1 MIILDTDHLIE
12 FEKGSS
18 DAAARLQSRLV
29 ASGDEIATTIVSIEE
44 VLRGWLA
51 EIHRR
56 TDPRLQISAYSHLD
70 RFLEFVSGWEVLPW
84 NHAAVNQFEALRLQ
98 KVRVATMDLKIACI
112 AISLGAKLITRNLN
126 DFQKI
131 PSVDVEDWLS

>member
-18 DAAARLQSRLV
+18 DAAARLQSRLL
-29 ASGDEIATTIVSIEE
+29 ANGDEIATTIVSVEE

-56 TDPRLQISAYSHLD
+56 TDPRLQVSAYSHLE
-70 RFLEFVSGWEVLPW
+70 RFVDFVADWDVLRGIMP
-84 NHAAVNQFEALRLQ
+84 Q
-98 KVRVATMDLKIACI
+98 
-112 AISLGAKLITRNLN
+112 
-126 DFQKI
+126 
-131 PSVDVEDWLS
+131 

>member
-18 DAAARLQSRLV
+18 AAASRLKSRLL
-29 ASGDEIATTIVSIEE
+29 ASGDDIATTIVSIEE

-56 TDPRLQISAYSHLD
+56 TDPRLQISACDDPGFSD
-70 RFLEFVSGWEVLPW
+70 TG
-84 NHAAVNQFEALRLQ
+84 
-98 KVRVATMDLKIACI
+98 
-112 AISLGAKLITRNLN
+112 G
-126 DFQKI
+126 
-131 PSVDVEDWLS
+131 